1 MASTRSAYT
10 GPSRRLVLA
19 FDVGTTFSGISYSI
33 LDPGQVPEIRSV
45 TKYPAQNTGDAKIP
59 TVIYYDANG
68 TPRAIG
74 AEAMREGLHEL
85 VEDEGWVKVEWF
97 KLLMRPADMIEDTQ
111 PLPTLPADK
120 SVVDVFADFIRYLFE
135 SAKTYIIDAHPS
147 GSDLWKSV
155 ESRIEFV
162 LAHPNGWEG
171 AQQKEMR
178 EAIVLA
184 GLIPGTSEGH
194 SRVQFVSEG
203 EASLHF
209 CVQSGLTTEPLKK
222 GEGVLI
228 VDAGGGTI
236 DLSAYGQRDG
246 SKDHEFEEISAPKC
260 HLQGSVFVTRR
271 ARVFFENLLH
281 GSRFLEDIEVI
292 TQHFDQNSKLTFRSI
307 DEPRFIKFGNLRD
320 RDLSLGIR
328 SGQLRLNGS
337 DVADFFEPSFTCII
351 QAIKEQRK
359 NAQRPITSVFLVGGF
374 AASEWLFSQLRTA
387 LEPLGLQLCRP
398 DTGVNKAV
406 AEGAISFYLDHSV
419 AVRIAKYSYGV
430 ECTVLYE
437 EHNREHRARSSRLY
451 TSLTGLQRLPGYF
464 DAILRKDVHVSETE
478 EFRRSYAMTARNTG
492 TLRRIE
498 ESIVCYRGT
507 LAAPQWMDEDSQMY
521 STLCVVEADTS
532 KLSQSL
538 PPLFAGGDAPTMYYR
553 MEYDIVLSFGLTE
566 LKAQIAWRENGEEK
580 RTPARIIYDTRK

>member
-1 MASTRSAYT
+1 MRSLHSANIFTASAQHNTWHQHVLPTQALHEDSSWRLTSGRPSAGSHT
-10 GPSRRLVLA
+10 GICDAHLT
-19 FDVGTTFSGISYSI
+19 VGKEQI
-33 LDPGQVPEIRSV
+33 LI
-45 TKYPAQNTGDAKIP
+45 YPAQNTSDAKIP

-85 VEDEGWVKVEWF
+85 VEDEGWVKVEWCVAFALPSHFATLNDSFRF

-135 SAKTYIIDAHPS
+135 CAKTYIIDAHLS

-171 AQQKEMR
+171 AQQEEMR

-184 GLIPGTSEGH
+184 GLIPGKPALLRAERAYYRALEGKDNILLWMCRCTH
-194 SRVQFVSEG
+194 DQFW
-203 EASLHF
+203 
-209 CVQSGLTTEPLKK
+209 QK

-236 DLSAYGQRDG
+236 DLCAYGQRDG

-337 DVADFFEPSFTCII
+337 DVADFFEPSVTCII

-406 AEGAISFYLDHSV
+406 AEGAISFYLDHFV

-507 LAAPQWMDEDSQMY
+507 LAAPQWMDEDSRR
-521 STLCVVEADTS
+521 SLELHS
-532 KLSQSL
+532 KIDVNK
-538 PPLFAGGDAPTMYYR
+538 GNT
-553 MEYDIVLSFGLTE
+553 
-566 LKAQIAWRENGEEK
+566 
-580 RTPARIIYDTRK
+580 